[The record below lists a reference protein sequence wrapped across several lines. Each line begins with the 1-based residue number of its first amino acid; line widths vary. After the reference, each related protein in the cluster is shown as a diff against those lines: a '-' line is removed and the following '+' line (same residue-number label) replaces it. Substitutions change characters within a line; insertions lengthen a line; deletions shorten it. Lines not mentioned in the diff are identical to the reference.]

1 MTARWRER
9 VEATRPRSS
18 PPVPKSA
25 FPFETLLSRG
35 TPLVLIALTAAL
47 SSFRLAGKGLWHDEA
62 FTLAVASSDG
72 ETFWRSLT
80 GGESFAGMYYV
91 IVRLFPPLWE
101 NEASLR
107 APSVVFAVLTAITI
121 YFLARRLFGVWVAV
135 VSVLLLS
142 VDFFFIR
149 YAQEARAYALALWLV
164 TLATFVLVRAV
175 ERPTWIRW
183 LGYGALGALAV
194 YAHFFAALVLVGHL
208 MSLLLHRRLV
218 PWNKVAVATG
228 SGLVLVLPLAAVL
241 LSTNAGGRPLL
252 AQTSTPDLL
261 RDLAGIAPTRSGV
274 LQALI
279 FALCGLGVVVIYLR
293 QRRRNGEPADQW
305 HYTLLFCWLVIPI
318 ALGAVISLM
327 WPILVTRYFIV
338 VLPALVM
345 LIAVG
350 LTIVRPA
357 VQAALLVVVLVIAA
371 QGLGVYYAQNHKEG
385 ENWRGLV
392 QYVADEAQS
401 GDRVLFLSRFGRRPF
416 EYYLD
421 RHAGLASSLTPAY
434 PTMPWGSYAPV
445 VGEAQVGDTSTW
457 ARELEAVEPARVWVV
472 LLWGGFRTGDDDGAP
487 FQRVLARHY
496 VETDHVFFGRYLKL
510 GLFERR

>member
-1 MTARWRER
+1 MTAPWRER

-18 PPVPKSA
+18 PAGPKGA
-25 FPFETLLSRG
+25 FPLETLLSRG
-35 TPLVLIALTAAL
+35 APLLLVALAAAL
-47 SSFRLAGKGLWHDEA
+47 SSFRLDAKGLWHDEA

-80 GGESFAGMYYV
+80 EGESFGGLYYL
-91 IVRLFPPLWE
+91 IVRLLPPLWE

-121 YFLARRLFGVWVAV
+121 YFLARRLFGVGVAV

-142 VDFFFIR
+142 FDFFFIR

-175 ERPTWIRW
+175 ERPTWVRW
-183 LGYGALGALAV
+183 LGYSALGALAV
-194 YAHFFAALVLVGHL
+194 YAHFFAVLVLVGHVV
-208 MSLLLHRRLV
+208 SLLLHRSLV
-218 PWNKVAVATG
+218 PWKKVVVAAG
-228 SGLVLVLPLAAVL
+228 SCLVFVLPLAVVL

-252 AQTSTPDLL
+252 AQSSTSDLL

-279 FALCGLGVVVIYLR
+279 FALSGAAMLVIYLR
-293 QRRRNGEPADQW
+293 QRRQGGEPAHLW
-305 HYTLLFCWLVIPI
+305 HHTLVLCWLVIPI
-318 ALGAVISLM
+318 VLGAVISLM

-401 GDRVLFLSRFGRRPF
+401 GDRVLFLSHFGRRPF

-421 RHAGLASSLTPAY
+421 RHAGLASSLTPVY

-457 ARELEAVEPARVWVV
+457 ARDLEADEPARVWVV

-487 FQRVLARHY
+487 FQRVLVRHY

-510 GLFERR
+510 GLFEHR

>member
-1 MTARWRER
+1 MRKYRFLLA
-9 VEATRPRSS
+9 
-18 PPVPKSA
+18 
-25 FPFETLLSRG
+25 TLLSRG
-35 TPLVLIALTAAL
+35 PLFLLVALAAAL
-47 SSFRLAGKGLWHDEA
+47 SSFRIAGKGLWHDEA
-62 FTLAVASSDG
+62 FTLAVATSDG
-72 ETFWRSLT
+72 ETFWRSVT
-80 GGESFAGMYYV
+80 GGESFAGLYYF
-91 IVRLFPPLWE
+91 IVRLLPPLWK

-107 APSVVFAVLTAITI
+107 APSVVFAVLAAITL

-135 VSVLLLS
+135 VTVLLLS

-149 YAQEARAYALALWLV
+149 YAQEARAYALALWLITAA
-164 TLATFVLVRAV
+164 TLVLVGAV
-175 ERPTWIRW
+175 ERPTWVRW

-194 YAHFFAALVLVGHL
+194 YAHFFAALVLVAHL
-208 MSLLLHRRLV
+208 VSLLLHRKLV
-218 PWNKVAVATG
+218 PWKKFAIATG
-228 SGLVLVLPLAAVL
+228 SSLALVLPLAAVL

-252 AQTSTPDLL
+252 AQTSMSDLL

-279 FALCGLGVVVIYLR
+279 FALCGVGVVVVYLR
-293 QRRRNGEPADQW
+293 QRRQNREPAHLW
-305 HYTLLFCWLVIPI
+305 HYTLLLCWLLIPI
-318 ALGAVISLM
+318 ALGAVISM
-327 WPILVTRYFIV
+327 VWPILVTRYFIV

-350 LTIVRPA
+350 LAVVRPA
-357 VQAALLVVVLVIAA
+357 VQVALLVVVLVIAA

-421 RHAGLASSLTPAY
+421 RHAGLASSLTPMY

-445 VGEAQVGDTSTW
+445 VGEAQVGDTRTW
-457 ARELEAVEPARVWVV
+457 ARDLEADEPARVWVV